1 VSVSASG
8 SSSVSGMSNPR
19 HPPQPGHGDGHGHG
33 GGHGDG
39 DGDEAELCFNGA
51 VRTVGELI
59 EAGARRLPR
68 RDSLPDPRREARWL
82 LARAA
87 GVSEGWLL
95 LHGDAVLP
103 EDTAAR
109 FDEWLERRAA
119 GEPAHHL
126 SGSCSFWGRDFAV
139 SPAVLVPRPETE
151 LVVAAALELP
161 LPATARVLDVG
172 TGSGCLGVTLAA
184 ERPGW
189 SVRAVDRSLSA
200 LEVAR
205 HNALRHG
212 VGLALACSD
221 LGSCLDRGYELV
233 VANLPYIPG
242 GRLAALSLEVRH
254 DPALALDGGADG
266 LDLVRALLTDLPR
279 LLASGGSAVLELG
292 EDQADTVAML
302 AGSLGLAVVRR
313 VRDLSGCERVVVL
326 QRRG

>member
-1 VSVSASG
+1 
-8 SSSVSGMSNPR
+8 MS
-19 HPPQPGHGDGHGHG
+19 
-33 GGHGDG
+33 
-39 DGDEAELCFNGA
+39 
-51 VRTVGELI
+51 TVGELI
-59 EAGARRLPR
+59 EAGARRLPH

-87 GVSEGWLL
+87 GVTEGWLL

-103 EDTAAR
+103 EETAAR

-151 LVVAAALELP
+151 LVVAVALELP

-172 TGSGCLGVTLAA
+172 TGSGCLAVTLAA

-189 SVRAVDRSLSA
+189 SVRAVDRSLPA

-205 HNALRHG
+205 NNAGRHG
-212 VGLALACSD
+212 VRLALACGR
-221 LGSCLDRGYELV
+221 LGSCLFGGYELV
-233 VANLPYIPG
+233 VANLPYIPSD
-242 GRLAALSLEVRH
+242 RLASLPLEVRH

-266 LDLVRALLTDLPR
+266 LDLIRSLLEDLPR
-279 LLASGGSAVLELG
+279 LLSPCGGAILELG
-292 EDQADTVAML
+292 EDQADEVALL
-302 AGSLGLAVVRR
+302 AGRGALAVARR
-313 VRDLSGCERVVVL
+313 VRDLGGCERVVVL
-326 QRRG
+326 ERR